1 MTGATGYLECTAVGV
16 PAPNVTLTTDVDF
29 VSDNR
34 FTITSAVA
42 GNAGNYTC
50 NASNFL
56 GFEEQ
61 TIELLVGGKL
71 YTLTAFKHT
80 LSTSHLHL
88 CKDSCTNRLYIREAS
103 TCGMGKASHLN
114 AFRTR
119 GSSSHLPSHSTKAI
133 EA

>member
-1 MTGATGYLECTAVGV
+1 MTGATGYLECSTVGV
-16 PAPNVTLTTDVDF
+16 PTPNVTLTTDVNSNNVM

-56 GFEEQ
+56 GFDRQ

-71 YTLTAFKHT
+71 
-80 LSTSHLHL
+80 
-88 CKDSCTNRLYIREAS
+88 
-103 TCGMGKASHLN
+103 
-114 AFRTR
+114 
-119 GSSSHLPSHSTKAI
+119 
-133 EA
+133 